1 MRRNSV
7 TLLIDMARTAM
18 GTVSCIR
25 QAAYTL
31 EDDGDV
37 TELIADSL
45 NEAHTALEVIEEELR
60 EYRIERARGVTTWQR
75 VHWQHR
81 L

>member
-1 MRRNSV
+1 MRRGNV

-18 GTVSCIR
+18 AQVSSIR
-25 QAAYTL
+25 QAADAL

-45 NEAHTALEVIEEELR
+45 DEAYTGLETAEEELR
-60 EYRIERARGVTTWQR
+60 EYRVTK
-75 VHWQHR
+75 VGD
-81 L
+81 

>member
-18 GTVSCIR
+18 AQVSSIR
-25 QAAYTL
+25 QAADAL

-45 NEAHTALEVIEEELR
+45 DEAYTELETAEEELR
-60 EYRIERARGVTTWQR
+60 EYRVTKAGD
-75 VHWQHR
+75 
-81 L
+81 

>member
-1 MRRNSV
+1 MRRDNV

-18 GTVSCIR
+18 AQVSSIR
-25 QAAYTL
+25 QAADAL

-45 NEAHTALEVIEEELR
+45 DEAYTELETAEEELR
-60 EYRIERARGVTTWQR
+60 EYRVTKAGD
-75 VHWQHR
+75 
-81 L
+81 